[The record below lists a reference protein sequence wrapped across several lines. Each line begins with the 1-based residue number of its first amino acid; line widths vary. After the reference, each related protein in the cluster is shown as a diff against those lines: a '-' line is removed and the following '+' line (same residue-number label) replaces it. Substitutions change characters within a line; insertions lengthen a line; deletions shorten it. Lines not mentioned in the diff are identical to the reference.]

1 MKDELTSDHWKKL
14 QDKKVFKSDPLE
26 KKVNNLRK
34 AMTDPDG
41 YNTNLASKERVEK
54 LEEVVDE
61 LAASVNFEEKLNQL
75 NNKMDFMQEMLANLS
90 NRVDNLMYNGQVE
103 WSDPYNVGRY
113 KKIVK
118 VNLKR
123 KEQDTPNP
131 YGDDDFATPI
141 E

>member
-1 MKDELTSDHWKKL
+1 MKDHWNKL
-14 QDKKVFKSDPLE
+14 QSKKVFKSDPLE

-54 LEEVVDE
+54 LEEVVGG
-61 LAASVNFEEKLNQL
+61 LTASSSVNFEEKLNQL
-75 NNKMDFMQEMLANLS
+75 NNKIDFMQEMLANLS
-90 NRVDNLMYNGQVE
+90 NRIDNLTYGGQIE
-103 WSDPYNVGRY
+103 WSDPYNVGGY

-118 VNLKR
+118 VNLTR

>member
-1 MKDELTSDHWKKL
+1 MSDHWKKL
-14 QDKKVFKSDPLE
+14 QDKKIFKSDPLE
-26 KKVNNLRK
+26 KKVNNLKK

-54 LEEVVDE
+54 LEEVVGE

-103 WSDPYNVGRY
+103 WSDPYNVGKHR
-113 KKIVK
+113 KIVNI
-118 VNLKR
+118 NLTR
-123 KEQDTPNP
+123 KEQDSPNP
-131 YGDDDFATPI
+131 YGDDDFATP
-141 E
+141 EE

>member
-1 MKDELTSDHWKKL
+1 MKDNWKKL
-14 QDKKVFKSDPLE
+14 QSETIEKTNIVNKKYKQLLNVIK
-26 KKVNNLRK
+26 
-34 AMTDPDG
+34 DPDG

-54 LEEVVDE
+54 LEEVVGG
-61 LAASVNFEEKLNQL
+61 LTASSSVNFEEKLNQL
-75 NNKMDFMQEMLANLS
+75 NNKIDFMQEMLANLS
-90 NRVDNLMYNGQVE
+90 NRIDNLTYGGQIE
-103 WSDPYNVGRY
+103 WSDPYNVGGY

-118 VNLKR
+118 VNLTR